1 MMRTKTPYFL
11 PTSFTQ
17 TTALVERLVAESVRG
32 FLKPSEPN
40 ESLETL
46 DCLNISQGP
55 LRAVSE
61 PVDPL
66 AAL

>member
-1 MMRTKTPYFL
+1 MRTKTPYFL

-17 TTALVERLVAESVRG
+17 TSALVERSIAENVQS

-40 ESLETL
+40 NRLDAV
-46 DCLNISQGP
+46 DCLNGSQGP
-55 LRAVSE
+55 LGPVSE
-61 PVDPL
+61 PTDPL